1 MRAVSRA
8 REGIAYLWLEVLGQ
22 PGRLLA
28 SCVGVRPPSVYKAAQ
43 RGRAAAAR
51 WERVLND

>member
-22 PGRLLA
+22 SGRLLA
-28 SCVGVRPPSVYKAAQ
+28 SRVGVRPPSVYKAAQ

-51 WERVLND
+51 WECVLND